1 MEWYEGVLATRE
13 QELLLKAALLE
24 KADAVDAW
32 EKWKSN
38 TDFEDNL
45 DQGSFRLLPLLYKNL
60 KRHNLEDSLM
70 NRLKGVYRLAWYENQ
85 KLFYDMSKIL
95 RYLHDAGI
103 KTMILKGAALSLL
116 YYKNDGVRPMGD
128 VDILV
133 PTSQASLAI
142 DLLKRAGWIQTTTS
156 VEGDLSYRHA
166 MQFKD
171 QSGKEFDLHWHVLF
185 ESCWEDSDNDFWEGA
200 VPIAMCG
207 ILTAALNPADTLL
220 HVVIHGVRS
229 NTVPPIRWIA
239 DAMSVISSSDLEID
253 WKRLIQQAKKHHVG
267 LRLKKGLNY
276 LNDKFQARIPN
287 SVMAEINDIPIS
299 QIERIEY
306 RYIMNSQENAL
317 LGAFPGYF
325 AEYLRLTNGT
335 GLLPSVI
342 ELPRFLQYKYNA
354 KDFRQLLSLLVSAG
368 IRRTTKKLLSKM
380 SI

>member
-1 MEWYEGVLATRE
+1 MELYEGFFATSE
-13 QELLLKAALLE
+13 QELLLQAALLE
-24 KADAVDAW
+24 GTDAIKAW
-32 EKWKSN
+32 ERWKSN
-38 TDFEDNL
+38 IDFEGHM

-60 KRHNLEDSLM
+60 QHHEVRDPLM

-85 KLFYDMSKIL
+85 KLFYDMSEIL
-95 RYLHDAGI
+95 CYLHDAGI
-103 KTMILKGAALSLL
+103 KTMILKGAALTLL
-116 YYKNDGVRPMGD
+116 YYKNYGVRPMGD

-142 DLLKRAGWIQTTTS
+142 DLLKRAGWIPTTTS

-171 QSGKEFDLHWHVLF
+171 QSGKEFDLHWHILF
-185 ESCWEDSDNDFWEGA
+185 ESCREDSDNDFWEGA

-207 ILTAALNPADTLL
+207 VLTAALNPADTLL

-229 NTVPPIRWIA
+229 NSVPPIRWIA
-239 DAMSVISSSDLEID
+239 DAMAVINSSDLGID
-253 WKRLIQQAKKHHVG
+253 WRRLIQQAKKHRVG

-276 LNDKFQARIPN
+276 LSDKFQARIPN

-299 QIERIEY
+299 PIERFEY

-317 LGAFPGYF
+317 LGGFPLYI

-342 ELPRFLQYKYNA
+342 EFPKFLQYRSGRNLP
-354 KDFRQLLSLLVSAG
+354 QLLFRLV
-368 IRRTTKKLLSKM
+368 RRTKKKLLSRM
-380 SI
+380 ITDNFG